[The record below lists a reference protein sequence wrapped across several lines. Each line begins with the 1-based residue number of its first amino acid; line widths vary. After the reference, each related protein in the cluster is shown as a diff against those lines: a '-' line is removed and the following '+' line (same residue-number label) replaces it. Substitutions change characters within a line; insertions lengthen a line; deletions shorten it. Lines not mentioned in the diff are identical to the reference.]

1 MRKIGERKNP
11 VEGEGRAMSQRID
24 CSGICQRKDRMVIT
38 KVRADVVG

>member
-24 CSGICQRKDRMVIT
+24 CSGICQTRQMVIT